1 VLHNIGSS
9 FIYIL
14 ATDTFRAPSVITFH
28 VITAYLLEADVN
40 FIYIYNIGEL
50 SFFVMNGTDYF
61 MSLQTSVILTD

>member
-1 VLHNIGSS
+1 
-9 FIYIL
+9 
-14 ATDTFRAPSVITFH
+14 
-28 VITAYLLEADVN
+28 LEADVN